1 MSWLSKNYEKATL
14 GVAILL
20 AIMLAYFGWS
30 KFGSVEGDFTA
41 NPKGGGNNIT
51 AVADADQIPKAV
63 QSLKADRT
71 WTQAVVDDRPVDLF
85 TGIALYVSSSNPE
98 EPIDL
103 DKDKAVHPPIE
114 NKWWRKYR
122 LDPGFA
128 DSPQRDP
135 DADGFSNLEE
145 YNAGTDPTDAK
156 YHPPLI
162 AKLKYVKDDSLTW
175 SLRPGYGSNG
185 AFPFNYQDSKGRVNR
200 VTPGDAIAP
209 NGLFFKEE
217 PMVNRFKLLGSE
229 TVREMN
235 ERIKTEVEVTY
246 VRIEDQKPNKDKKI
260 YRFPAP
266 LKPDLGANF
275 LQYDRSA
282 VMTLEA
288 LGKAGVEFTVEEN
301 TDFAL
306 PPDAPQKDY
315 RVKEVTPEAI
325 VVEYPD
331 GSGGRKTVKIPKGG
345 LPSLTD

>member
-14 GVAILL
+14 GAAILL
-20 AIMLAYFGWS
+20 AILLAYFGWS
-30 KFGSVEGDFTA
+30 KFGGVEGDFTA

-71 WTQAVVDDRPVDLF
+71 WTKAVVDDRPVDLF
-85 TGIALYVSSSNPE
+85 TGIALFVSSSDPE
-98 EPIDL
+98 KPIDL
-103 DKDKAVHPPIE
+103 LKDKPVHPPIE
-114 NKWWRKYR
+114 NTWWLKYR

-145 YNAGTDPTDAK
+145 YEAGTDPTNVKDIPA
-156 YHPPLI
+156 LI
-162 AKLKYVKDDSLTW
+162 AKLQYVRDDSLTW

-185 AFPFNYQDSKGRVNR
+185 SFPFNYNDSKGRTNR
-200 VTPGDAIAP
+200 VRASEPVAP
-209 NGLFFKEE
+209 NGLFFAEE
-217 PMVNRFKLLGSE
+217 PMANRFKLLGSE
-229 TVREMN
+229 TVKEMN

-246 VRIEDQKPNKDKKI
+246 VRIEDQRPNKDKKT

-266 LKPDLGANF
+266 LKPDRGNDF

-282 VMTLEA
+282 VLTLEA
-288 LGKAGVEFTVEEN
+288 LGKNGVEFTVEEN

-306 PPDAPQKDY
+306 PPGAPTKDY
-315 RVKEVTPEAI
+315 RVKEVTPAEI

-345 LPSLTD
+345 LPALTD